1 MSKIFT
7 DVTSGWKILWS
18 WSSEPNKVCSGQ
30 SEAAGRGK
38 GGSLQTS
45 TDLFCIATKFR
56 GREGLAWRAQR
67 GADERTCSALLLKQL
82 VKATQPVTSLF
93 QVHLLSASNNNFLK
107 QYLLLGKEY
116 SGLREGENINILFF
130 GFSKHN
136 FFA

>member
-1 MSKIFT
+1 M
-7 DVTSGWKILWS
+7 
-18 WSSEPNKVCSGQ
+18 CSGQ

-56 GREGLAWRAQR
+56 GREGLTWRAQR
-67 GADERTCSALLLKQL
+67 GADERTCSARLLKQL

-93 QVHLLSASNNNFLK
+93 QVHLLSASNNNFSK

-116 SGLREGENINILFF
+116 SGLREGEKINILFF